1 MLVDRAGLAE
11 RLRSFA
17 MTVLGLVLS
26 FVPLGLWFAWT
37 EAMLL
42 AVAAIGVVS
51 AGLIILLSELQG
63 PAAVELE
70 TLRQR
75 AAREALSDEAVA
87 QMHRLF
93 PLTYHHGRR
102 QSQHFR
108 RAMEKVA
115 RLVSRPGFHDR

>member
-17 MTVLGLVLS
+17 MTMLGLVLS

-42 AVAAIGVVS
+42 AVVVIAVVS
-51 AGLIILLSELQG
+51 AGLIVLLSELQG
-63 PAAVELE
+63 PAAEELE
-70 TLRQR
+70 ALRQR
-75 AAREALSDEAVA
+75 AAREALTDEAMA
-87 QMHRLF
+87 EMHRLF

-102 QSQHFR
+102 HAPRFQ
-108 RAMEKVA
+108 RAMEKMA
-115 RLVSRPGFHDR
+115 QLIGRPGARDR

>member
-37 EAMLL
+37 ETMLL

-51 AGLIILLSELQG
+51 AGLLVLLSELQG
-63 PAAVELE
+63 PAAGELE
-70 TLRQR
+70 ALRQR
-75 AAREALSDEAVA
+75 ATRASLTDEAMA
-87 QMHRLF
+87 EMHRLF

-102 QSQHFR
+102 HNQRFR
-108 RAMEKVA
+108 RAMEKVV
-115 RLVSRPGFHDR
+115 RLVGRPDVRDR